1 MDKNKD
7 FVLKVNG
14 KEIPMNSFVKNVLN
28 NVINGLVDSLDKVP
42 EPREKIEIR
51 IENKGEK

>member
-7 FVLKVNG
+7 IVLKVNG